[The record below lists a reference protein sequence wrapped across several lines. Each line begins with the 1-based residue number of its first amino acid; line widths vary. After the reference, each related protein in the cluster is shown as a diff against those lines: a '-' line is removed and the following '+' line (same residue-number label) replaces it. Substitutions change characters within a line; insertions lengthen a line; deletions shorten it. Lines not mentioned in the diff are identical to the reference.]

1 MSQKNLL
8 SYCQGTLERGSVLSM
23 ATATPIVEAM
33 PFIQIRGNAYY
44 YAVVDTLLPTEHREL
59 GEDVT
64 ASELQSTKVT
74 KSLVI
79 LTNSVKTDRALGV
92 MSDITDIK
100 AEGQHLAMVSSG
112 KALEK
117 KVIAELKDML
127 TKDIAGKKLTGELT
141 IDLVDDAL
149 DAVPNANLI
158 FVSNKSHRALKK
170 LFKAE
175 GYTPVQIEAFG
186 RRVVSYN
193 GVPIVVS
200 QDLADNEILVVKF
213 AEDGVHGI
221 TNGGLRVYEKELG
234 VFHVAD
240 TELLYNIVAKV
251 KHSFSLVEFTGGAV
265 LSAKARK

>member
-1 MSQKNLL
+1 
-8 SYCQGTLERGSVLSM
+8 
-23 ATATPIVEAM
+23 
-33 PFIQIRGNAYY
+33 
-44 YAVVDTLLPTEHREL
+44 
-59 GEDVT
+59 
-64 ASELQSTKVT
+64 
-74 KSLVI
+74 
-79 LTNSVKTDRALGV
+79 
-92 MSDITDIK
+92 
-100 AEGQHLAMVSSG
+100 
-112 KALEK
+112 
-117 KVIAELKDML
+117 ML

>member
-8 SYCQGTLERGSVLSM
+8 NYCQGTLEKGSVLSM
-23 ATATPIVEAM
+23 ATATPVVEAM
-33 PFIQIRGNAYY
+33 PFVQIKGNAYSY
-44 YAVVDTLLPTEHREL
+44 NVVDTLLQTEHREL
-59 GEDVT
+59 GQDVIE
-64 ASELQSTKVT
+64 SELQSTKVT

-92 MSDITDIK
+92 MSDITDIM

-117 KVIAELKDML
+117 KVIYELKQML
-127 TKDIAGKKLTGELT
+127 TDTTAGTKVTGELS

-149 DAVPNANLI
+149 DSVPNANMI
-158 FVSNKSHRALKK
+158 FVNNKGHRALKK

-186 RRVVSYN
+186 RRVVSYS

-200 QDLADNEILVVKF
+200 QDLADNEILIVKF

-221 TNGGLRVYEKELG
+221 TNGGLVVYEKESG
-234 VFHVAD
+234 VHHVTD

-251 KHSFSLVEFTGGAV
+251 KNSFSLVEFTVA
-265 LSAKARK
+265 SARSRK

>member
-1 MSQKNLL
+1 MSQKTLL
-8 SYCQGTLERGSVLSM
+8 NYCQGTLEKGSVLSM
-23 ATATPIVEAM
+23 STSTPVVEAM
-33 PFIQIRGNAYY
+33 PFIQIKGNAYSY
-44 YAVVDTLLPTEHREL
+44 NVVDNLLATEHREL
-59 GEDVT
+59 GADVV

-117 KVIAELKDML
+117 KVIAELKQML
-127 TKDIAGKKLTGELT
+127 TDTTAGKKITGELT
-141 IDLVDDAL
+141 IDLVDDAI
-149 DAVPNANLI
+149 DSVPGANMI
-158 FVSNKSHRALKK
+158 FVNNKGHRALKK

-175 GYTPVQIEAFG
+175 GYAPIEIEAFG

-193 GVPIVVS
+193 GIPVVVS

-221 TNGGLRVYEKELG
+221 TNGGLKVYEKEVG
-234 VFHVAD
+234 VFFVTD
-240 TELLYNIVAKV
+240 TELLYNVVAKV
-251 KHSFSLVEFTGGAV
+251 KHSFSLVEFTGAV
-265 LSAKARK
+265 AKARK

>member
-8 SYCQGTLERGSVLSM
+8 SYCQGTLEKGSVLSM
-23 ATATPIVEAM
+23 ATATPVLEAM
-33 PFIQIRGNAYY
+33 PFIQIRGNAYSY
-44 YAVVDTLLPTEHREL
+44 NVVDNLLATEHREL
-59 GEDVT
+59 GEDVV
-64 ASELQSTKVT
+64 ASELESTKVT

-117 KVIAELKDML
+117 KVIAELKQML
-127 TKDIAGKKLTGELT
+127 TDTIAGTKLTGELT

-149 DAVPNANLI
+149 DAVPNANMI
-158 FVSNKSHRALKK
+158 FVNNKGHRALKK

-175 GYTPVQIEAFG
+175 GYTPVEIEAFG

-193 GVPIVVS
+193 GVPVVVS

-221 TNGGLRVYEKELG
+221 TNGGLNVYEKEVG

-251 KHSFSLVEFTGGAV
+251 KHSFSLVEFTGVVGV
-265 LSAKARK
+265 SARARK

>member
-8 SYCQGTLERGSVLSM
+8 SYCQGTLEKGSVLSM
-23 ATATPIVEAM
+23 ATATPVVEAM
-33 PFIQIRGNAYY
+33 PFIQIKGNAYSY
-44 YAVVDTLLPTEHREL
+44 NVVDSLLPTEHREL
-59 GEDVT
+59 GEDVV
-64 ASELQSTKVT
+64 ASELESTKVT

-127 TKDIAGKKLTGELT
+127 TKDIAGTKLIGELT

-158 FVSNKSHRALKK
+158 FVSNKSNRALKK

-175 GYTPVQIEAFG
+175 EGYTPVQMEAFG

-213 AEDGVHGI
+213 SEDGVHGI

-251 KHSFSLVEFTGGAV
+251 KHSFSLVEFGALV
-265 LSAKARK
+265 VSAKARK

>member
-8 SYCQGTLERGSVLSM
+8 SYCHGTLEKGSVLSM
-23 ATATPIVEAM
+23 AKATPVVEAM
-33 PFIQIRGNAYY
+33 PFIQIRGNAYSY
-44 YAVVDTLLPTEHREL
+44 NVVDTLLPTEHREL
-59 GEDVT
+59 GADVV
-64 ASELQSTKVT
+64 ASELESTKVT

-100 AEGQHLAMVSSG
+100 VEGQHLAMVSSG

-117 KVIAELKDML
+117 KVIAELKQML
-127 TKDIAGKKLTGELT
+127 TDTVAGTKLTGELT

-149 DAVPNANLI
+149 DAVPNANMI
-158 FVSNKSHRALKK
+158 FVNNKGHRTLKK

-175 GYTPVQIEAFG
+175 GYTPVEIEAFG

-193 GVPIVVS
+193 GIPVVPS
-200 QDLADNEILVVKF
+200 QDLGDNEILVVKF

-221 TNGGLRVYEKELG
+221 TNGGLRVYEKEVG

-240 TELLYNIVAKV
+240 TELLYNVVAKI
-251 KHSFSLVEFTGGAV
+251 KNSFALVEFTGGAV
-265 LSAKARK
+265 LSVKAKK